1 MLIPSSDYTMTG
13 IDWGNVNTR
22 YVPYVLCLN
31 TCHSDTSNTES
42 RASIGLSYAAW
53 TFDVGRPFGSQLA
66 SEASQTVV
74 LMHIPSKSYC
84 IYI

>member
-53 TFDVGRPFGSQLA
+53 TFDVGRPFWFTTFIGSFTDCSPYA
-66 SEASQTVV
+66 YTE
-74 LMHIPSKSYC
+74 
-84 IYI
+84 